1 MADSKVIER
10 HVTKMVVLGGRFQLG
25 CLYDYR
31 IDQTLPDR
39 QYWALDN
46 VASATRIDDQFRLEL
61 ELPDSESTSNKWEN
75 MGLDE
80 HLKATVIAGLIE
92 KYRGAVGYLNHRQ
105 GLAQVSRTLICR
117 ISKWEENLDIT
128 TILDNKTPLN
138 HASGDEKPSPK
149 LEICPTHIVAGITY
163 GAEAYCVLTQELN
176 GNKEDEEAREAA
188 EEYLSNIAAKMEE
201 ALKEK
206 QNLAEFNDQFDKAEK
221 KKLNRL
227 KCHLY
232 VDLLT
237 PAFRECNVVDAYKNC
252 LKLIQQVQ
260 ISDIGN
266 TSKIVPI
273 AVRLFPLKVIM
284 EQAGGELGVPYEFQ
298 DVDGELIVR
307 CCHVLDELERVDA
320 KIEVFRNSNKK
331 VSLTSLNQFEKTLT
345 KYKEIMKM
353 NFKKGIVK
361 ARQTG
366 DEEEIKKLVNIAET
380 HSLFKPTQ
388 LKRWLRY
395 KQAEFEMS
403 RKMSTTNK
411 IVFLNDKKQLENEL
425 CDSFEKKYA
434 LVLSIPPLD
443 ERTNDIL
450 LEMKNYVETYEKLVE
465 TRKRTSSDDMD
476 EYSSEPEDDDL
487 PWHMIPRKEKQVMI
501 KIREL
506 AAHIEKNKH
515 LEDKVQ
521 FLVLF
526 GERGT
531 KKLVCRYSL
540 YEDGQLLKDNVNQLP
555 RPPTM
560 LQVFSETRNTSKGM
574 SSIQLKWNCE
584 DLGFPCH
591 FIVEYRQ
598 SSGANWIP
606 KKTTKPGETEMR
618 IPYKVGSTNMKIRVA
633 TDSCIGRSEFSEMI
647 DTETALDSNENEELE
662 PENESERISNDG
674 QETSAP
680 SNEVHLTP
688 LASSEMR
695 FAERI
700 AKSCTSIGK
709 RNGMDVLNVPLIKC
723 NAGPST
729 SGQRF
734 AFNKTDSYKGKMQ
747 HKTILIMGATGSGKT
762 TLINSMI
769 NYIFDVQWEDPF
781 RFQLIQ
787 EQVTGSSKAESQTSR
802 ITAYD
807 IHHAEGFRI
816 PYSLTIVD
824 TPGYGD
830 TKGLN
835 RDQEITDMVRK
846 FFEDDRGIQELD
858 VIGFVVQASL
868 PRLTPTQKY
877 IFDSV
882 LSIFGKDVKENINF
896 LLTFDDCQLP
906 PVLKAITEAD
916 LPYATDPQTGDPVHH
931 KFNNSSFFCF
941 NSPDSEETDD
951 DNYFDHF
958 FWETGMENFQRFF
971 TVLATMNTKSL
982 ALTKQVLDERKRLEA
997 TVDGLQPLIKIGLT
1011 KMEEMRKTKMVIAN
1025 SQAQIEANEN
1035 VHFEVEVT
1043 RPKKVDIPAGQYLT
1057 NCNKCHVTC
1066 HNPCSI
1072 PNDERKVKCAAMDH
1086 SMPKETRTCKICP
1099 KKCIWNMH
1107 SNQSYRWEYVKEK
1120 QVTSS
1125 GAIKQKYE
1133 SELKKKLTAKELVE
1147 ILEKDVEDN
1156 NKIVLERVDT
1166 VTQCIKK
1173 LDEIALRPN
1182 PFSTPEYIDLIIT
1195 TEQREKGVG
1204 YKDRIESLEKLREM
1218 AIITSKVRNKKN
1230 LLSLDEKDDE
1240 LGDGTVDHDD
1250 HYRASVH
1257 SQVDQDIFESS
1268 FIYN

>member
-39 QYWALDN
+39 QYWALDD
-46 VASATRIDDQFRLEL
+46 VASATRIDDQFRFEL

-105 GLAQVSRTLICR
+105 GLAQ
-117 ISKWEENLDIT
+117 
-128 TILDNKTPLN
+128 TPLN

-149 LEICPTHIVAGITY
+149 LEICPTDIVAGITY

-188 EEYLSNIAAKMEE
+188 EEYLSNIVAKMKE
-201 ALKEK
+201 ALKGK
-206 QNLAEFNDQFDKAEK
+206 QNLTEFNDQFDKEEK
-221 KKLNRL
+221 NKLNRL

-232 VDLLT
+232 VDLQT

-266 TSKIVPI
+266 TSKVVPI

-298 DVDGELIVR
+298 DVDGELIAR

-320 KIEVFRNSNKK
+320 KIKVIRNSNKK
-331 VSLTSLNQFEKTLT
+331 AK
-345 KYKEIMKM
+345 I
-353 NFKKGIVK
+353 
-361 ARQTG
+361 
-366 DEEEIKKLVNIAET
+366 
-380 HSLFKPTQ
+380 
-388 LKRWLRY
+388 
-395 KQAEFEMS
+395 EMS

-411 IVFLNDKKQLENEL
+411 IVFLIDKKQLENEL
-425 CDSFEKKYA
+425 HDSFEKKYA

-465 TRKRTSSDDMD
+465 TRKRTSSDDMN

-540 YEDGQLLKDNVNQLP
+540 YEDGQLLKDKVNQLP
-555 RPPTM
+555 GPPTM
-560 LQVFSETRNTSKGM
+560 LQVETRNTSKGM

-598 SSGANWIP
+598 SSGGNCPASMSLLEYNILAIFGKYTLLAGWIQ

-633 TDSCIGRSEFSEMI
+633 TDSCIGSSEFCDMI
-647 DTETALDSNENEELE
+647 DTETALDANENAELD
-662 PENESERISNDG
+662 PENESEQMIEISKMEILASSVKNENKKTILHPPTNLEVKMVTQNTALIGWNLPSCGNPNQRFSYRIRYWSNGQDVSTSENLEIPSSELSCRLEQLQSQTTYSVNIVAVSNDG
-674 QETSAP
+674 QEISAP
-680 SNEVHLTP
+680 SNEVHLTT
-688 LASSEMR
+688 LASSEGR

-700 AKSCTSIGK
+700 AKNCKRIGK

-723 NAGPST
+723 NAGQST

-769 NYIFDVQWEDPF
+769 NYIFDLQWEDTF

-846 FFEDDRGIQELD
+846 FFEDKSGIQELD

-941 NSPDSEETDD
+941 NTPGSEETDD

-982 ALTKQVLDERKRLEA
+982 ALTKQVIDERKRLEV

-1035 VHFEVEVT
+1035 VHFEIEVT
-1043 RPKKVDIPAGQYLT
+1043 RPKQIQIPTGRYLT

-1066 HNPCSI
+1066 HNPCVI
-1072 PNDERKVKCAAMDH
+1072 PNDDGKVECAAMDR
-1086 SMPKETRTCKICP
+1086 SMPEGTRTCTICP
-1099 KKCIWNMH
+1099 NKCIWYMH
-1107 SNQSYRWEYVKEK
+1107 SNQPYRWEYVKEK

-1147 ILEKDVEDN
+1147 ILEEDVEDN
-1156 NKIVLERVDT
+1156 NKIVLERVEM
-1166 VTQCIKK
+1166 VIKCIKR

-1182 PFSTPEYIDLIIT
+1182 HFSTPEYIDLIIT
-1195 TEQREKGVG
+1195 TEQREKSVG
-1204 YKDRIESLEKLREM
+1204 FKERIESL
-1218 AIITSKVRNKKN
+1218 KKTASN
-1230 LLSLDEKDDE
+1230 
-1240 LGDGTVDHDD
+1240 GY
-1250 HYRASVH
+1250 HYL
-1257 SQVDQDIFESS
+1257 QGEE
-1268 FIYN
+1268 